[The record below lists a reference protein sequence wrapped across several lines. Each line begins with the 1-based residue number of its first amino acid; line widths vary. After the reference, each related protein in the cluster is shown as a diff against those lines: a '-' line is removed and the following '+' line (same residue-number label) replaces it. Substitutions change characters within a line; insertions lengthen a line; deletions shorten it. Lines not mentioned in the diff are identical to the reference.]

1 MGRKV
6 FFSFLGFGYY
16 EEVHYYC
23 GEGTGQRIASATNY
37 IQLALIELFCTD
49 WTSEDRFYILMTDD
63 ARERNWKNV
72 TAKLTEI
79 GDERFRSTNSN
90 VTIVPVSIPKGFTE
104 AEVMEIFETIY
115 KLIDVEDEIS
125 FDITHSFRSMPFIAS
140 VIFNYSGLLKSAS
153 INRVVYGAFETLGTR
168 QQIESI
174 PLKNRLVPV
183 VDLSSFVFLNELTS
197 AADIFNQTGDV
208 SRLTYLFNE
217 ERKKIYSKKM
227 KELGKQFTLRE
238 QELTRFNRAVK
249 FVRGQDIDKLDF
261 AKLLDKKEFPEG
273 FPKVY
278 ESLFDQFI
286 EKLRKLLE
294 TNGIDMEAPFRKEI
308 KNQLVAILWCIEHDL
323 VQQGF
328 TLLRELIITRIM
340 LELDKN
346 ADIYNETEREE
357 VEDFINMAIIE
368 KVGSDLKKPNRIDEK
383 KFEYIK
389 KHFDADIVAYNK
401 IKEPRNDM
409 NHGGFRRSPR
419 NADKLRETLRDLFRE
434 YLESLRED
442 EEEDPSHLE

>member
-1 MGRKV
+1 MGKKV
-6 FFSFLGFGYY
+6 FFSFLGFGNY
-16 EEVHYYC
+16 EKVHYYY
-23 GEGTGQRIASATNY
+23 GEGTGQRIASATEY
-37 IQLALIELFCTD
+37 IQLALVELFCTG

-63 ARERNWKNV
+63 AKERNWKKV
-72 TAKLTEI
+72 TEI
-79 GDERFRSTNSN
+79 GGERFRFTNSN

-168 QQIESI
+168 QQIERMPI
-174 PLKNRLVPV
+174 KNRLVPV
-183 VDLSSFVFLNELTS
+183 VDLSSLVFLNELTS

-217 ERKKIYSKKM
+217 ERKKIYSNKM
-227 KELGKQFTLRE
+227 KELGKHFTLRE

-261 AKLLDKKEFPEG
+261 DKLLEKEGFPEE

-278 ESLFDQFI
+278 ESLFDQFT
-286 EKLRKLLE
+286 EKLRRLLE
-294 TNGIDMEAPFRKEI
+294 TNGIDLKAPKEI

-323 VQQGF
+323 VQQGL
-328 TLLRELIITRIM
+328 TLLRELIVTRIM
-340 LELDKN
+340 VELRFD
-346 ADIYNETEREE
+346 DIYNESERRKIESR
-357 VEDFINMAIIE
+357 INMAIRE
-368 KVGSDLKKPNRIDEK
+368 KFGNNEGESDVNADLELEEFIKRFDAEINTYNRIQ
-383 KFEYIK
+383 
-389 KHFDADIVAYNK
+389 
-401 IKEPRNDM
+401 EPRNDM
-409 NHGGFRRSPR
+409 NHGGFRKNPRSPE
-419 NADKLRETLRDLFRE
+419 KLRNDLRELFKAF
-434 YLESLRED
+434 LESLSDNEKEGP
-442 EEEDPSHLE
+442 EETD